1 MSENQNPKVVVLGG
15 GTGMPILLEGLKSL
29 SLDLST
35 VVTVAD
41 DGGSTGKIREEIEI
55 PAPGD
60 IRNVIATLAEVDDEL
75 IELFQHRFTENNP
88 LAGHSLGNLVL
99 AAMNDVTG
107 DFYHAVKQVAR
118 LFCVEANIYPISNK
132 SLTLHAELND
142 GTIVSGE
149 SNIPVKNKKIERVF
163 LTPETIEPNPEVVQA
178 IMEADM
184 IVISPGS
191 LYTSILA
198 NLIASGVQEALQKTS
213 AKVVY
218 VCNIM
223 TQEGETNDYSAMDH
237 VQAIFSHIG
246 EGIIDTIIVH
256 NKPIDREMLCKYSVE
271 DSVPV
276 VYKRNHL
283 EKLHLEV
290 IEANILDGT
299 HEMIRHDTTVLAEIL
314 YELAIIQK
322 SKDE

>member
-1 MSENQNPKVVVLGG
+1 MSHTHNPKVVVLGG
-15 GTGMPILLEGLKSL
+15 GTGMPILLEGLKPL
-29 SLDLST
+29 PLDLST

-41 DGGSTGKIREEIEI
+41 DGGSTGKIREEMEI

-60 IRNVIATLAEVDDEL
+60 IRNVIATLAQVDKEL
-75 IELFQHRFTENNP
+75 IGLFQHRFKDNNP

-107 DFYHAVKQVAR
+107 DFYNAVKQVAS
-118 LFCVEANIYPISNK
+118 LFRVEANIYPISNK
-132 SLTLHAELND
+132 SLMLHAKLDD

-163 LTPETIEPNPEVVQA
+163 LTPEKIEPNPEVVRA

-213 AKVVY
+213 AKIVY

-246 EGIIDTIIVH
+246 NDIIDTIIVH
-256 NKPIDREMLCKYSVE
+256 NKPIDQEMLGKYSIE

-276 VYKRNHL
+276 IYERDHL
-283 EKLHLEV
+283 KKFHLEV

-299 HEMIRHDTTVLAEIL
+299 HEMIRHNTTVLAKIL
-314 YELAIIQK
+314 YEIAVIQK
-322 SKDE
+322 LKDE